1 MLHEEAE
8 HVDLVGSQLVKVA
21 AVLVGALQKKCI
33 HHFYDYKSVIVSQV
47 AADSLN
53 PHICGTWNNCVS
65 QPGIEILPYL
75 WILLPEAEPEDQV
88 CRHEECDGDAG
99 HQTPHA

>member
-21 AVLVGALQKKCI
+21 AVLVGALKYKCI
-33 HHFYDYKSVIVSQV
+33 TFMITSQFFGSLV
-47 AADSLN
+47 ARDSLN
-53 PHICGTWNNCVS
+53 PHICGICHNLIS
-65 QPGIEILPYL
+65 QPVIEILPYL
-75 WILLPEAEPEDQV
+75 WILLLEAEPYDQV

-99 HQTPHA
+99 HQTPHT